1 MVKILKFDVP
11 GHCEGH
17 IRQVLNVKLQYGKP
31 VVWVVFDDEIKDVRA
46 LDFYSIDTGWE
57 LDGDDAKVVQNS
69 AYLGTLKDE
78 EGYIKHYFCLP
89 VAPTEED
96 KEKKEEKDDALAG
109 STDVEASTEEA
120 LG

>member
-89 VAPTEED
+89 VAPTEE
-96 KEKKEEKDDALAG
+96 EKDDALAG